1 MSSLLNRNASIGGIH
16 TVYDGRR
23 FSGVSGSRCNHETR
37 RDGRVASDYMT
48 RWRWG
53 AHESRSTV
61 RLARLKM
68 DVHRASYDTSSP
80 VTRCFPYFAFIKS
93 SCAINSGIS

>member
-1 MSSLLNRNASIGGIH
+1 MTDVDFLAFLDRGA
-16 TVYDGRR
+16 T
-23 FSGVSGSRCNHETR
+23 TR

-53 AHESRSTV
+53 AHESRFTV